1 MDRSIRARPGETVD
15 RVCGAL
21 EVFQAVDGYR
31 FGMEALFLCGFVS
44 SRASR
49 VLDLGTGSGV
59 IPLVLLW
66 SEKADLAVGI
76 EIQPAMC
83 ERARRSAKKNR
94 LSGRMIVVEGDL
106 RGFSPGGE
114 SERFDLVTA
123 NPPFYPVGRGRSCRD
138 EERALAREERL
149 ATLDDFIEAASRAL
163 LPRGKLAIVFSPRRI
178 EQALCACRSRR
189 LSPSRLRFVHPR
201 PDLPPRHV
209 LLEAR
214 LGTRSALDVEAPLF
228 IEDLSGQ
235 KTPEFQSFMYPDR

>member
-1 MDRSIRARPGETVD
+1 MARPVQGRPGETVD

-31 FGMEALFLCGFVS
+31 FGMEALFLCGFVKG
-44 SRASR
+44 RASR

-66 SEKADLAVGI
+66 SGKADRAVGI

-94 LSGRMIVVEGDL
+94 LSGRMVVVEGDL
-106 RGFSPGGE
+106 RSFSPRNEG
-114 SERFDLVTA
+114 ERFDLVAA

-163 LPRGKLAIVFSPRRI
+163 LPRGRLAIVFPPRRI

-189 LSPSRLRFVHPR
+189 LSPARLRFVHPR

-235 KTPEFQSFMYPDR
+235 KTPEYQAFMYPDR